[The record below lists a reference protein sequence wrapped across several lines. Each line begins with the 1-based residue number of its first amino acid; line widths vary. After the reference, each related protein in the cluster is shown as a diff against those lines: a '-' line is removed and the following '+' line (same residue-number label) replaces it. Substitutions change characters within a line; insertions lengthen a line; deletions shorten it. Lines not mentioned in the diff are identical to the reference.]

1 MHKRKYDRNPNKGPH
16 RNKGA
21 MTEAMMKII
30 IPMANPDT
38 VRVSQL
44 LGAPMAINPAMI
56 KTGTNKTAPTTR
68 YGRAGLGPL
77 FWGGDLVQLS

>member
-1 MHKRKYDRNPNKGPH
+1 
-16 RNKGA
+16 
-21 MTEAMMKII
+21 MKII
-30 IPMANPDT
+30 IPMAKPDT

>member
-1 MHKRKYDRNPNKGPH
+1 
-16 RNKGA
+16 
-21 MTEAMMKII
+21 MKII
-30 IPMANPDT
+30 IPMVNPDT

>member
-21 MTEAMMKII
+21 MPEAMMKII

-56 KTGTNKTAPTTR
+56 KTAPTTR

>member
-1 MHKRKYDRNPNKGPH
+1 
-16 RNKGA
+16 
-21 MTEAMMKII
+21 MKII
-30 IPMANPDT
+30 IPMANPDK

-56 KTGTNKTAPTTR
+56 KTGTNKKAPTTR